1 MGVFSYLNIKKPASV
16 LWKAFSPGRETA
28 PEDSP
33 SSSSDSVVLVTK
45 DSLKTLSKDS
55 MVEDGAV
62 RRGLCSPQ
70 ADQRPLTVGR
80 MHTANIKPAK
90 IFGDGCY
97 HGSMIFAQLQK
108 HHPGIKNLFFRI
120 KESTFCI
127 DY

>member
-16 LWKAFSPGRETA
+16 LWKAFSPGRETV

-33 SSSSDSVVLVTK
+33 SSSSGSASSVVLVTK

-80 MHTANIKPAK
+80 MHTANI
-90 IFGDGCY
+90 FGDVIMG
-97 HGSMIFAQLQK
+97 
-108 HHPGIKNLFFRI
+108 P
-120 KESTFCI
+120 
-127 DY
+127 

>member
-16 LWKAFSPGRETA
+16 LWKAFSPGRETV

-33 SSSSDSVVLVTK
+33 PSSSGSVVLVTK

-80 MHTANIKPAK
+80 VHTAK
-90 IFGDGCY
+90 IFGDVIMG
-97 HGSMIFAQLQK
+97 
-108 HHPGIKNLFFRI
+108 P
-120 KESTFCI
+120 
-127 DY
+127 

>member
-1 MGVFSYLNIKKPASV
+1 MVIRDSGVRMGVFSYLNIKKPASV
-16 LWKAFSPGRETA
+16 LWKAFSPGRETV

-33 SSSSDSVVLVTK
+33 SSSSSSGTVVLVTK

-80 MHTANIKPAK
+80 VHTANIKPAK
-90 IFGDGCY
+90 IFCDVIMG
-97 HGSMIFAQLQK
+97 
-108 HHPGIKNLFFRI
+108 P
-120 KESTFCI
+120 
-127 DY
+127 

>member
-28 PEDSP
+28 PEDS
-33 SSSSDSVVLVTK
+33 SSSSSASSVVLVTK

-80 MHTANIKPAK
+80 VHTAK
-90 IFGDGCY
+90 IFGDVIMG
-97 HGSMIFAQLQK
+97 
-108 HHPGIKNLFFRI
+108 P
-120 KESTFCI
+120 
-127 DY
+127 

>member
-16 LWKAFSPGRETA
+16 LWKAFSPGRETV

-33 SSSSDSVVLVTK
+33 SSSSSSSVVLVTK

-80 MHTANIKPAK
+80 VHTANIQT
-90 IFGDGCY
+90 
-97 HGSMIFAQLQK
+97 S
-108 HHPGIKNLFFRI
+108 KNI
-120 KESTFCI
+120 W
-127 DY
+127 

>member
-1 MGVFSYLNIKKPASV
+1 MNSVVIRDSGVRMGVFSYLNIKKPASV
-16 LWKAFSPGRETA
+16 LWKAFSPGRETV

-33 SSSSDSVVLVTK
+33 SSSSGSVVLVTK

-80 MHTANIKPAK
+80 VHTANIQPAK
-90 IFGDGCY
+90 IFGDVIMG
-97 HGSMIFAQLQK
+97 
-108 HHPGIKNLFFRI
+108 P
-120 KESTFCI
+120 
-127 DY
+127 

>member
-28 PEDSP
+28 PEDS
-33 SSSSDSVVLVTK
+33 SSSSSASSVVLVTK

-80 MHTANIKPAK
+80 VHTANIQPAK
-90 IFGDGCY
+90 IFGDVIMG
-97 HGSMIFAQLQK
+97 
-108 HHPGIKNLFFRI
+108 P
-120 KESTFCI
+120 
-127 DY
+127 

>member
-16 LWKAFSPGRETA
+16 LWKAFSPGRETV

-33 SSSSDSVVLVTK
+33 SSSSSSGSVVLVTK

-80 MHTANIKPAK
+80 MHTAK
-90 IFGDGCY
+90 IFGDVIMG
-97 HGSMIFAQLQK
+97 
-108 HHPGIKNLFFRI
+108 P
-120 KESTFCI
+120 
-127 DY
+127 

>member
-33 SSSSDSVVLVTK
+33 SSSSSSVVLVTK

-80 MHTANIKPAK
+80 MHTANIQPAK
-90 IFGDGCY
+90 IFGDVIMG
-97 HGSMIFAQLQK
+97 
-108 HHPGIKNLFFRI
+108 P
-120 KESTFCI
+120 
-127 DY
+127 

>member
-33 SSSSDSVVLVTK
+33 SSSSSSVLLVTK

-55 MVEDGAV
+55 MMEDGAV

-80 MHTANIKPAK
+80 THRANIQPAK
-90 IFGDGCY
+90 IFGDVITG
-97 HGSMIFAQLQK
+97 
-108 HHPGIKNLFFRI
+108 P
-120 KESTFCI
+120 
-127 DY
+127 